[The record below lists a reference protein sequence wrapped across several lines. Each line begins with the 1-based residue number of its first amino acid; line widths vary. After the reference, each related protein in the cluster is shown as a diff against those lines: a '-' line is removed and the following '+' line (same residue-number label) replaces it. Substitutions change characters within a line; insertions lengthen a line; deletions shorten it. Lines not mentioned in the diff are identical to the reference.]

1 ASRPHTRL
9 TKRSRDTFGR
19 YSSRNPLEKRGKIMD
34 KKEAKLLN
42 GLALAYM
49 GDAVY
54 EIAIRQYLL
63 ESGKTK
69 PNQLHHHATRYVSA
83 KAHAKIIRYFKE
95 EKLLTEEEETYYK
108 RGRNSKINTKAKNTD
123 IQTYLQ
129 STGFEALMGYLYL
142 TKQEERLN
150 ELTTLCIRWINQQE
164 ESN

>member
-63 ESGKTK
+63 ESGQTK
-69 PNQLHHHATRYVSA
+69 PNQLHHQATRYVSA
-83 KAHAKIIRYFKE
+83 KAQAKIIRFLKE
-95 EKLLTEEEETYYK
+95 EKLLTEEEKPITEEIETYYK
-108 RGRNSKINTKAKNTD
+108 R
-123 IQTYLQ
+123 
-129 STGFEALMGYLYL
+129 
-142 TKQEERLN
+142 
-150 ELTTLCIRWINQQE
+150 
-164 ESN
+164 